1 MKYARAALVAV
12 FAVTAASCAS
22 SPSPVR
28 LLADPVAMSA
38 LVGDWQGVYSSVQ
51 TGRSGSIVFNLRST
65 ADTAYGD
72 VVMTP
77 KKGSRPVVATDRP
90 APGPVAPAINQVLT
104 IRFVRVEGNR
114 VAGILDPYDDPDCA
128 CRLHTTFIGLF
139 DGQSRIEGTF
149 ESRGSMDHP
158 LSTGKWEVARVRR

>member
-1 MKYARAALVAV
+1 MKYVRTALTAI

-22 SPSPVR
+22 RPSPVR

-38 LVGDWQGVYSSVQ
+38 LVGEWQGVYSSVQ

-77 KKGSRPVVATDRP
+77 KKASRVVAADRQV
-90 APGPVAPAINQVLT
+90 PGPGAPPVNQVLT
-104 IRFVRVEGNR
+104 IRFVRMQGNR
-114 VAGILDPYDDPDCA
+114 VAGTLDPYDDPDCA

-139 DGQSRIEGTF
+139 DGGSRIEGTF

-158 LSTGKWEVARVRR
+158 LTTGKWEVARVRR

>member
-1 MKYARAALVAV
+1 MRYVRTALTAIL
-12 FAVTAASCAS
+12 AVTAASCAS

-38 LVGDWQGVYSSVQ
+38 LVGEWQGAYSSVQ

-77 KKGSRPVVATDRP
+77 RKGARFAVAADRPV
-90 APGPVAPAINQVLT
+90 PGPGAPAINQVLT
-104 IRFVRVEGNR
+104 IRFVRMQGNR

-128 CRLHTTFIGLF
+128 CRLQTTFIGLF
-139 DGQSRIEGTF
+139 DGGSRIEGTF